1 MKTFKLPDLGEGLP
15 DAVIRQWH
23 VREGDS
29 VQADQTLVTVE
40 TAKALVEVPAPFA
53 GTVQTLFAAEGE
65 TLETGQPLIG
75 FKGAQAGEEADKAV
89 DQVTKPAHQARST
102 KAAGDSGTV
111 VGKIEQGSE
120 ALAVEQR
127 PLANRPRSATPAVRA
142 LARRLGVDLDSLHPS
157 GARFSEA
164 EVRAAARGETL
175 PRWSEKPK
183 ISDENQEKTHKSPI
197 TGPESSDM
205 PPARRAMTIAM
216 NRARDQVCPMTLC
229 DEVDI
234 SGWPKGTSATLRLLR
249 AIARAA
255 IEEPNLNA
263 HFDNEVLE
271 PKSPVNVGLAVDA
284 AKGLFVP
291 VLRDVGA
298 QTETAL
304 LDSIT
309 RFKQQASEGAI
320 PQKDLQ
326 GATIHLSNF
335 GSLAGR
341 FATPVV
347 VPPLVCIVGAGRA
360 HKAVLPH
367 KGKARVRKLLPL
379 SITADHRAV
388 TGGELARFLKALKE
402 DLA

>member
-1 MKTFKLPDLGEGLP
+1 MKIFRLPDLGEGLP
-15 DAVIRQWH
+15 DAVIREWH
-23 VREGDS
+23 VDEGDT
-29 VQADQTLVTVE
+29 VKADQVLVSVE
-40 TAKALVEVPAPFA
+40 TAKALVEVPSPFA

-75 FKGAQAGEEADKAV
+75 FAEAESDT
-89 DQVTKPAHQARST
+89 DEIPADRQSSAEP
-102 KAAGDSGTV
+102 AGDSGTV

-127 PLANRPRSATPAVRA
+127 PTTIRPRCATPAVRA

-157 GARFSEA
+157 GARFNEA

-175 PRWSEKPK
+175 PRWSEKADKGSEKLPK
-183 ISDENQEKTHKSPI
+183 NVEIAD
-197 TGPESSDM
+197 SSRSSAETA
-205 PPARRAMTIAM
+205 PARRAMVMAM
-216 NRARDQVCPMTLC
+216 NRARDQVCPMTLF

-234 SGWPKGTSATLRLLR
+234 SDWPKGISPTLYLLK
-249 AIARAA
+249 AIAHAA
-255 IEEPNLNA
+255 AEEPNLNA
-263 HFDNEVLE
+263 HFENETLE
-271 PKSPVNVGLAVDA
+271 PKTPVNVGLAVDA
-284 AKGLFVP
+284 PKGLFVP
-291 VLRDVGA
+291 VLQDIGA
-298 QTETAL
+298 QSDEAIL
-304 LDSIT
+304 ESIA
-309 RFKQQASEGAI
+309 RFKQQVEAGAI
-320 PQKDLQ
+320 PQKELQ

-341 FATPVV
+341 FATPIV

-388 TGGELARFLKALKE
+388 TGGELARFLKALKKYLE
-402 DLA
+402 TAS

>member
-1 MKTFKLPDLGEGLP
+1 MKKL
-15 DAVIRQWH
+15 
-23 VREGDS
+23 
-29 VQADQTLVTVE
+29 
-40 TAKALVEVPAPFA
+40 ALVIAIAAVAAAGCDSGNDKSEARVPAPYSAADVSYGADSTDA
-53 GTVQTLFAAEGE
+53 GTV
-65 TLETGQPLIG
+65 
-75 FKGAQAGEEADKAV
+75 AQAGDASGALNAEGAKAFLKDAQERLATMAEEVSHASWLASTYINV
-89 DQVTKPAHQARST
+89 DSQFT
-102 KAAGDSGTV
+102 
-111 VGKIEQGSE
+111 E

-127 PLANRPRSATPAVRA
+127 PASSRPRNATPAIRA
-142 LARRLGVDLDSLHPS
+142 LARRLGVDLENLHPA
-157 GARFSEA
+157 GARFTEA
-164 EVRAAARGETL
+164 EVRAAARGETI
-175 PRWSEKPK
+175 PRWTEKAA
-183 ISDENQEKTHKSPI
+183 ISNEVATKSRKAEEKLGAETSPS
-197 TGPESSDM
+197 GVS
-205 PPARRAMTIAM
+205 PARRAMAIAM
-216 NRARDQVCPMTLC
+216 SRARDQVCPMTLF

-234 SGWPKGTSATLRLLR
+234 SDWPKGSSTTLRLLK

-255 IEEPNLNA
+255 AEEPNLNA
-263 HFDNEVLE
+263 HFDNEALE
-271 PKSPVNVGLAVDA
+271 PKTPVNVGLAVDA
-284 AKGLFVP
+284 PRGLFVP
-291 VLRDVGA
+291 VLQDVGA
-298 QTETAL
+298 QSEEDL
-304 LDSIT
+304 LDRIA

-402 DLA
+402 HLQ

>member
-1 MKTFKLPDLGEGLP
+1 MKVFKLPDLGEGLP
-15 DAVIRQWH
+15 DAVIREWH
-23 VREGDS
+23 IDEGDS
-29 VQADQTLVTVE
+29 VNADQVIVTVE
-40 TAKALVEVPAPFA
+40 TAKALVEVPSPFT
-53 GTVQTLFAAEGE
+53 GTVEKCFADEGE
-65 TLETGQPLIG
+65 TLQTGQPLIG
-75 FKGAQAGEEADKAV
+75 FVGD
-89 DQVTKPAHQARST
+89 DAHSEPMPEPKQTER
-102 KAAGDSGTV
+102 AASSADSGTV

-127 PLANRPRSATPAVRA
+127 PVTNRPRNATPAVRA
-142 LARRLGVDLDSLHPS
+142 LARHLDVDLQSLHPS
-157 GARFSEA
+157 GARFTEA
-164 EVRAAARGETL
+164 EVRAAARGEAI
-175 PRWSEKPK
+175 PRWTDKPA
-183 ISDENQEKTHKSPI
+183 KSTEI
-197 TGPESSDM
+197 QQKQQKSESSASHSVEAN
-205 PPARRAMTIAM
+205 PARRAMAAAM
-216 NRARDQVCPMTLC
+216 NRARDQVCPMTLF

-234 SGWPKGTSATLRLLR
+234 SDWPKGTSATLRLLK

-255 IEEPNLNA
+255 AEEPNINA

-271 PKSPVNVGLAVDA
+271 PKTPVNVGLAVDA
-284 AKGLFVP
+284 PKGLFVP
-291 VLRDVGA
+291 VLQDVGA
-298 QTETAL
+298 QSEEAL
-304 LDSIT
+304 LETIA
-309 RFKQQASEGAI
+309 RFKQQTSEGVI

-402 DLA
+402 HLA

>member
-1 MKTFKLPDLGEGLP
+1 MKVFKLPDLGEGLP
-15 DAVIRQWH
+15 DAVIREWH
-23 VREGDS
+23 VQEGDS
-29 VQADQTLVTVE
+29 VSADQTLVTVE
-40 TAKALVEVPAPFA
+40 TAKALVEVPSPFS
-53 GTVQTLFAAEGE
+53 GRVEKRYAAEGE

-75 FKGAQAGEEADKAV
+75 FAGDDLVSAPADEAADE
-89 DQVTKPAHQARST
+89 KPPT
-102 KAAGDSGTV
+102 DSGTV

-127 PLANRPRSATPAVRA
+127 PASSRPRNATPAIRA
-142 LARRLGVDLDSLHPS
+142 LARRLGVDLENLHPA
-157 GARFSEA
+157 GARFTEA
-164 EVRAAARGETL
+164 EVRAAARGETI
-175 PRWSEKPK
+175 PRWTEKAA
-183 ISDENQEKTHKSPI
+183 ISNEVATKSRKAEEKLGAETSPS
-197 TGPESSDM
+197 GVS
-205 PPARRAMTIAM
+205 PARRAMAIAM
-216 NRARDQVCPMTLC
+216 SRARDQVCPMTLF

-234 SGWPKGTSATLRLLR
+234 SDWPKGSSTTLRLLK

-255 IEEPNLNA
+255 AEEPNLNA
-263 HFDNEVLE
+263 HFDNEALE
-271 PKSPVNVGLAVDA
+271 PKTPVNVGLAVDA
-284 AKGLFVP
+284 PRGLFVP
-291 VLRDVGA
+291 VLQDVGA
-298 QTETAL
+298 QSEEDL
-304 LDSIT
+304 LDRIA

-402 DLA
+402 HLQ